1 MYSLSLD
8 LQGFDALDAAIA
20 RLLAAADLTPLAQ
33 EFRQIMVDDNATR
46 TLGGVDLN
54 SVTLAPLQP
63 FTLEHRKGAGP
74 PLAPEG
80 ASAMLV
86 TDYTVDVN
94 VPDPNTVT
102 IVGYWPNTP
111 WVRFHETGYTHNRTG
126 RFVPARN
133 PVGITPEGQ
142 QKIADAFERFVT
154 DTAAAFGAT
163 G

>member
-1 MYSLSLD
+1 MYSLTLD
-8 LQGFDALDAAIA
+8 LQGFEALEEAID
-20 RLLAAADLTPLAQ
+20 RLLRAADLTPLAQ
-33 EFRQIMVDDNATR
+33 EFRQIMIDDNATR

-54 SVTLAPLQP
+54 SVTLAQLAPY
-63 FTLEHRKGAGP
+63 TLEHRKGTGP
-74 PLAPEG
+74 PLAPQG
-80 ASAMLV
+80 AAAMLI
-86 TDYTVDVN
+86 TDYTVDV
-94 VPDPNTVT
+94 VSPTPHSVT

-111 WVRFHETGYTHNRTG
+111 WVRFHETGYVNARTG

-154 DTAAAFGAT
+154 DTVQAFGAT